1 MKILDKAYRGPFY
14 VISVIITLALMVVNS
29 DQVAD
34 LNLSWLPIV
43 TQGLT
48 VLAWVV
54 QQYTTVGDTGGEE

>member
-1 MKILDKAYRGPFY
+1 MKILDKGYRGPFY
-14 VISVIITLALMVVNS
+14 VISVVITLALMVVNS

-48 VLAWVV
+48 VLAWLI
-54 QQYTTVGDTGGEE
+54 QQYTTVGDTE